1 MTMGE
6 PATNL
11 ATRCPACGT
20 VFRVTQ
26 AQLRESEGWVRCGRC
41 NGVFNAAEVMFDVD
55 SGAAV
60 PLDGPPVAAG
70 LLPAGFPVGSPAGS
84 PAGWSAGLPADLPAD
99 LPAEAGADEAPL
111 VTDWQGPAA
120 TPAAASTPAE
130 PAWPGHLAADSD
142 SAPGRQEPRFDSAA
156 AWAPPGAGL
165 SQREEPL
172 LRTAS
177 ALPDDGSGLGGPAWP
192 ALADPAPDAAGA
204 AARHT
209 ATPGT
214 PSFLRAAEQAALWRR
229 PAVRTALGAAVVGL
243 GLALAAQAA
252 VLWRD
257 TLAAHLPASA
267 PALHA
272 LCRLAG
278 CQVQPLR
285 RLDALAV
292 ASSGLSR
299 LDGSTLYR
307 LQLVLHNRADTA
319 VLMPALDL
327 SVHDA
332 QGKLVSRRVLQM
344 ADLGAPQATLA
355 AGQELPIKVLMSAGE
370 QRIDGYTVELFYP

>member
-1 MTMGE
+1 MDD
-6 PATNL
+6 PAINL

-20 VFRVTQ
+20 VFRVAQ
-26 AQLRESEGWVRCGRC
+26 AQLRESDGWVRCGRC
-41 NGVFNAAEVMFDVD
+41 NGVFNAAEAMFDVD

-60 PLDGPPVAAG
+60 HLEGAPVEASLPPAE
-70 LLPAGFPVGSPAGS
+70 
-84 PAGWSAGLPADLPAD
+84 
-99 LPAEAGADEAPL
+99 LPAEAVADEAPT
-111 VTDWQGPAA
+111 VTDWQAPAA
-120 TPAAASTPAE
+120 PPAAAGTPAAP
-130 PAWPGHLAADSD
+130 PWPGHCPADSD
-142 SAPGRQEPRFDSAA
+142 GAPGRQEPRFDSAP
-156 AWAPPGAGL
+156 AWAPTGAGL

-172 LRTAS
+172 LRTPTP
-177 ALPDDGSGLGGPAWP
+177 LPDDGLALVDPAWP
-192 ALADPAPDAAGA
+192 ALADPSPGAAGA
-204 AARHT
+204 T
-209 ATPGT
+209 ATGTAAPGT
-214 PSFLRAAEQAALWRR
+214 PSFMRAAEQAALWRR
-229 PAVRTALGAAVVGL
+229 PAVRSALGAAVVGL

-257 TLAAHLPASA
+257 TLAARLPATE
-267 PALHA
+267 PALRA

-327 SVHDA
+327 SVSDA
-332 QGKLVSRRVLQM
+332 AGKLVSRRVLQM
-344 ADLGAPQATLA
+344 ADLGAPQATLT